1 MLKKSTK
8 VALGGM
14 VAALSIV
21 FMFLTG
27 ILPFLTY
34 AVPCL
39 AGFLLVAVVIEC
51 GSQWAFLVYLAVSV
65 LSLLLAPDKQAAMV
79 FTFIGYYPIVKQLVE
94 KHLGSRKLLSWG
106 IKVLVFNVAMLVVY
120 WLLIYVLKMPDIM
133 TEMGSLGQYTGIITL
148 ACGNVVF
155 IVFDIALSR
164 VVDAYVQWF
173 RPKFLRKLI

>member
-21 FMFLTG
+21 LMFLTG

-34 AVPCL
+34 AVPCM

-51 GSQWAFLVYLAVSV
+51 GYQWAFLVYLAVSV

-79 FTFIGYYPIVKQLVE
+79 FAFIGYYPIVKGLVE
-94 KHLGSRKLLSWG
+94 QNFASKKLLSWA
-106 IKVLVFNVAMLVVY
+106 IKFLVFNLAMLVVY
-120 WLLIYVLKMPDIM
+120 WLLIHVLQIPDVM
-133 TEMGSLGQYTGIITL
+133 TEMGSLGRYTGLVTL

-155 IVFDIALSR
+155 VVFDIALSR

-173 RPKFLRKLI
+173 RPRFLRKLS